1 LRLTPRSSSQIL
13 NESRTA
19 LFELTKLESLRKQKA
34 IWDAFDVDY
43 KKLRE
48 ESKELEHRYK
58 RMIKAKKGV
67 K

>member
-1 LRLTPRSSSQIL
+1 VKAQPRSSSQIL
-13 NESRTA
+13 IESRTA
-19 LFELTKLESLRKQKA
+19 LFKLTKHESLGKRKA

-48 ESKELEHRYK
+48 ESKELENQYK
-58 RMIKAKKGV
+58 RMIEAKKGV